1 VATYGKRPGTDDYRG
16 TGVDDGDSREPGSG
30 VMSEQAHHP
39 SDRTYLKVG
48 SLLFILTAVEIALY
62 FIEDALESEWSLY
75 LLIASLI
82 ILSSIKFV
90 LVVMYYMHLKWD
102 DRIFT
107 WFFLAGM
114 FVAAAIILAMMAMYR
129 YY

>member
-1 VATYGKRPGTDDYRG
+1 MAD
-16 TGVDDGDSREPGSG
+16 EH
-30 VMSEQAHHP
+30 AHA

-48 SLLFILTAVEIALY
+48 SILFILTAVEIGL
-62 FIEDALESEWSLY
+62 FFVEDMLASDWSLY

-82 ILSSIKFV
+82 ILSAIKFV

-102 DRIFT
+102 DRMFT
-107 WFFLAGM
+107 WFFISGM
-114 FVAAAIILAMMAMYR
+114 VVATAIILAMMAMYR

>member
-1 VATYGKRPGTDDYRG
+1 
-16 TGVDDGDSREPGSG
+16 
-30 VMSEQAHHP
+30 MSEQAHHP

-48 SLLFILTAVEIALY
+48 SLLFILTAIEVALY
-62 FIEDALESEWSLY
+62 FVEDALESEWSFY
-75 LLIASLI
+75 ALIGSLI
-82 ILSSIKFV
+82 FLSSIKFV

>member
-1 VATYGKRPGTDDYRG
+1 MA
-16 TGVDDGDSREPGSG
+16 EH
-30 VMSEQAHHP
+30 SENAHHP
-39 SDRTYLKVG
+39 SDRTYLKIG

-62 FIEDALESEWSLY
+62 FVEDAFESDWSLY
-75 LLIASLI
+75 VLIASLI

-102 DRIFT
+102 DRMFT

>member
-1 VATYGKRPGTDDYRG
+1 MAEDV
-16 TGVDDGDSREPGSG
+16 
-30 VMSEQAHHP
+30 HP
-39 SDRTYLKVG
+39 TDRTYLRVG
-48 SLLFILTAVEIALY
+48 TMLFILTALEVALY
-62 FIEDALESEWSLY
+62 FVEDMLESDWSVY

-107 WFFLAGM
+107 WFFTAGL
-114 FVAAAIILAMMAMYR
+114 FVAATIILAMMAMYR

>member
-1 VATYGKRPGTDDYRG
+1 
-16 TGVDDGDSREPGSG
+16 
-30 VMSEQAHHP
+30 MSEHTEDAHHP

-62 FIEDALESEWSLY
+62 FVEDAFESDWSLY
-75 LLIASLI
+75 ALIASLI
-82 ILSSIKFV
+82 FLSSIKFV

-102 DRIFT
+102 DRMFT

-114 FVAAAIILAMMAMYR
+114 FMAAVIILVMMAVYR

>member
-1 VATYGKRPGTDDYRG
+1 MMTDH
-16 TGVDDGDSREPGSG
+16 VDHSTEH
-30 VMSEQAHHP
+30 AHHP

-48 SLLFILTAVEIALY
+48 AALFILTAVEIALY
-62 FIEDALESEWSLY
+62 FVEDMFESAWSLY
-75 LLIASLI
+75 LLAASLI

-102 DRIFT
+102 SRLFT

-114 FVAAAIILAMMAMYR
+114 FVALAIILAMMAIYR